1 MSNVLVRQE
10 LETRLA
16 TFVSSNFPGTP
27 VAWQNI
33 AFTKPANG
41 FWLEAFLIPNI
52 TPLRSVDGR
61 TKTFYGLFQVNV
73 WAKAGIGMRQAEVV
87 ADALQNSFPVTPKY
101 GAMTVEKTTV
111 NAPIRD
117 DSGWVAVPVLI
128 NYRYDT

>member
-87 ADALQNSFPVTPKY
+87 EIGRAHV
-101 GAMTVEKTTV
+101 
-111 NAPIRD
+111 
-117 DSGWVAVPVLI
+117 
-128 NYRYDT
+128 